1 MRQGGEGES
10 RTPFKEVPGGVVW
23 GGDSAGA
30 PMKVWL
36 VELSVMSESLG
47 VAMTVLRR
55 HGGRG
60 VREKRREEA
69 MGK

>member
-1 MRQGGEGES
+1 
-10 RTPFKEVPGGVVW
+10 
-23 GGDSAGA
+23 
-30 PMKVWL
+30 MKVWL
-36 VELSVMSESLG
+36 VELSVMSESLR
-47 VAMTVLRR
+47 VAMAVLRR